1 MMMAYTEKINR
12 LSYKLVNN
20 NYSSLLI
27 FFFCLVA
34 LGLLLFLFFIVAA
47 IVGTVFY
54 ATDSSV
60 LKSLLDG
67 HLASFI
73 GGIPLVASM
82 IALLVS
88 LVGVMIALIQIK
100 SHYAKVVPI
109 IGLLLNIMNVSLFLI
124 IILS

>member
-1 MMMAYTEKINR
+1 MMMVFKINR
-12 LSYKLVNN
+12 LSNKLVNN
-20 NYSSLLI
+20 NYSSFLI

-54 ATDSSV
+54 ATDSGL

-67 HLASFI
+67 QLASFI
-73 GGIPLVASM
+73 GGIPLVASV

-100 SHYAKVVPI
+100 SHHAKVVPI
-109 IGLLLNIMNVSLFLI
+109 IGLLLNIMNVCLFLI